1 MKYPFYQSLKTILKT
16 TVFIALTSVYIVACD
31 EKPVDPPK
39 NETPSD
45 NVELTFKFTSFL
57 SAPFISNAGD
67 TISISKL
74 KFLMSGFIL
83 EKTTGEFVV
92 LPDAYGFLSLTEKI
106 DSFVLK
112 NVPKGE
118 YKSIRFLVGIDS
130 VINHSNP
137 QQWPLSHPMN
147 PSVNDMHW
155 GWSGGYIF
163 NVVEGYYKNKGFDKA
178 FSFHVALDKNARR
191 YSFVTNYTILKNG
204 TFTFNVDA
212 QKYFSNTINFS
223 LKTDGDFSH
232 SGDPDPVMD
241 KFMQNIGSVLDFT
254 SFK

>member
-1 MKYPFYQSLKTILKT
+1 MNLSSHQSLPSKLRTIG
-16 TVFIALTSVYIVACD
+16 FIALSVLFLSACK
-31 EKPVDPPK
+31 ENPVDPPK
-39 NETPSD
+39 EEIPTDVVN
-45 NVELTFKFTSFL
+45 LTFKFNSFL
-57 SAPFISNAGD
+57 TGPFISSAGD
-67 TISISKL
+67 TIAINKL

-92 LPDAYGFLSLTEKI
+92 LPDAYGFLSLTERI
-106 DSFVLK
+106 DSFILK

-118 YKSIRFLVGIDS
+118 YKSVRFMVGIDS
-130 VINHSNP
+130 AINHANP
-137 QQWPLSHPMN
+137 QQWALTHPMN

-163 NVVEGYYKNKGFDKA
+163 NVIEGYYKNNGFDKA

-191 YSFVTNYTILKNG
+191 YSYVTNYTIIRNS

-212 QKYFSNTINFS
+212 QKYFSNVINFG

-241 KFMQNIGSVLDFT
+241 KFMQNIGGVIDFT